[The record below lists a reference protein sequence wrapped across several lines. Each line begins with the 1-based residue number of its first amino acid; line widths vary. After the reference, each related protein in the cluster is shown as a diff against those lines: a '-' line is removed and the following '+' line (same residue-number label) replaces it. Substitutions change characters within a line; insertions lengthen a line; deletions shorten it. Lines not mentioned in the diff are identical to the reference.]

1 MEERGGEEGGGGGV
15 GVVGTQKKWF
25 KLNFHTSAFCPEDL
39 IIRKHF
45 GLYKFTM
52 KEKCKNIT
60 YRFKNILGNFS
71 SSFTKFLICV
81 NPEF

>member
-15 GVVGTQKKWF
+15 GVVGAQKKWF

-52 KEKCKNIT
+52 KKM
-60 YRFKNILGNFS
+60 
-71 SSFTKFLICV
+71 
-81 NPEF
+81 

>member
-45 GLYKFTM
+45 GLFKFTM
-52 KEKCKNIT
+52 KKM
-60 YRFKNILGNFS
+60 
-71 SSFTKFLICV
+71 
-81 NPEF
+81 